1 MFHDFDKPLRED
13 FDDQSFYVP
22 RSSTVTSAAPPDQAA
37 NSEYGSEAGGH
48 NVFVDAREATT
59 NNNASSESLNAAFSG
74 TLGIKER
81 DKILDGLK
89 KENFNLKLRI
99 FFLEERLEVLCATAG
114 DGFGDGVSTQSK
126 TNIILT
132 FQTEIEDLQM
142 DLLDERQN
150 SKQLASELEK
160 TKKTNEELLSEIDNL
175 RHELEE
181 SKTLAENTVKEVEI
195 ELQTITNAES
205 PVMECLSDSS
215 SVKQSILKT
224 KIKLHSDTAG
234 MNVEELTS
242 TVDNLKEQLSSAQM
256 SMDDTT
262 NDRTSLKQEVETLKN
277 RLKSTSKELRTTN
290 QSKTDLEL
298 ALSTLGDQMDE
309 LKNEKTATEE
319 ALKQACDELE
329 KRMASANEELKVAT
343 QAKIDFE
350 VSSTEE
356 LNSLR
361 TSLVAANIDL
371 SSIKGTTFALQKSL
385 QEENENIRKDLE
397 SALSE
402 LKDCNLSKADMEEEL
417 KKLSLEH
424 NQLATELDTVTLENE
439 ELRSRLKEGENLI
452 SSLEGEI
459 DNLKKELSG
468 KAEQEN
474 GLQVSVY
481 NLTVQMADLSKKLE
495 EKHSALLEATGKNK
509 NLRKMLSELEMSSQR
524 SEISYS
530 SKRDKLEEEVRALQ
544 MQMTALASKRATEL
558 EECIQR
564 RNSKSPELDVSR
576 LLEDHAKEIE
586 SYEQQIASYEL
597 RIADNDHASELAAAE
612 IDRLRCALDSE
623 TARLREIEARWRSE
637 LSASQLKLADV
648 ENLGQEN
655 EQRLRDAF
663 DEERKFLRADIDEG
677 NRRCESLQ
685 AEVAR
690 LHEDIGVLKGEL
702 ETRLEMHREAFGKLQ
717 NENEKINADIQ
728 QIIEEKEELERLV
741 QYFQHEHVGHVH
753 SAESNVE
760 SFKEILIWINTI
772 LGRPEADLN
781 EVSDTILLKNHI
793 RSGLED
799 LQQSHNVFAQSTR
812 ELCNNFEQEK
822 QKYASHFSGLLSRF
836 AKLEEIIKKAS
847 RLQKLLKAERDQ
859 SKSDLTTMHKSHAIL
874 SSELETAASQ
884 LFTARN
890 DHLCVQLERDDARAE
905 LEIARGQIRDL
916 ESRIDGHKRDMYRTR
931 TELDEVVEEFVK
943 EREYSRQLLDH
954 CKTLEVQASET
965 KALLKA
971 TEERLQQ
978 VQGVS
983 QQDQADL
990 ETYYKEQME
999 SQQRDISESQKAWLN
1014 ERKSLESRV
1023 MECEQEMQVTRK
1035 QLEIC
1040 QSHLQN
1046 LKELKLATRNPTPP
1060 AAENPAGLATANDRL
1075 RSDYMHMRRLVDEKE
1090 SALQDMRDQFTEV
1103 IRRLEASRLKHMN
1116 REDRYRKM
1124 IAKAVEHL
1132 DRFNVKHGGMEVALE
1147 ILRTK

>member
-1 MFHDFDKPLRED
+1 
-13 FDDQSFYVP
+13 
-22 RSSTVTSAAPPDQAA
+22 
-37 NSEYGSEAGGH
+37 
-48 NVFVDAREATT
+48 
-59 NNNASSESLNAAFSG
+59 
-74 TLGIKER
+74 
-81 DKILDGLK
+81 
-89 KENFNLKLRI
+89 
-99 FFLEERLEVLCATAG
+99 
-114 DGFGDGVSTQSK
+114 
-126 TNIILT
+126 
-132 FQTEIEDLQM
+132 
-142 DLLDERQN
+142 
-150 SKQLASELEK
+150 
-160 TKKTNEELLSEIDNL
+160 
-175 RHELEE
+175 
-181 SKTLAENTVKEVEI
+181 
-195 ELQTITNAES
+195 
-205 PVMECLSDSS
+205 
-215 SVKQSILKT
+215 
-224 KIKLHSDTAG
+224 
-234 MNVEELTS
+234 
-242 TVDNLKEQLSSAQM
+242 
-256 SMDDTT
+256 
-262 NDRTSLKQEVETLKN
+262 
-277 RLKSTSKELRTTN
+277 
-290 QSKTDLEL
+290 
-298 ALSTLGDQMDE
+298 
-309 LKNEKTATEE
+309 
-319 ALKQACDELE
+319 
-329 KRMASANEELKVAT
+329 
-343 QAKIDFE
+343 
-350 VSSTEE
+350 
-356 LNSLR
+356 
-361 TSLVAANIDL
+361 
-371 SSIKGTTFALQKSL
+371 
-385 QEENENIRKDLE
+385 
-397 SALSE
+397 
-402 LKDCNLSKADMEEEL
+402 
-417 KKLSLEH
+417 
-424 NQLATELDTVTLENE
+424 
-439 ELRSRLKEGENLI
+439 
-452 SSLEGEI
+452 
-459 DNLKKELSG
+459 
-468 KAEQEN
+468 
-474 GLQVSVY
+474 
-481 NLTVQMADLSKKLE
+481 
-495 EKHSALLEATGKNK
+495 
-509 NLRKMLSELEMSSQR
+509 MSSQR

-623 TARLREIEARWRSE
+623 TARLREIEARWRTE

-648 ENLGQEN
+648 ENLSQEN
-655 EQRLRDAF
+655 EQRLLDAF

-884 LFTARN
+884 LFTART
-890 DHLCVQLERDDARAE
+890 DHLCVQLERVDARAE